1 MAVFCD
7 FSRLRVPDLKKYLTD
22 RRIPCAG
29 KKKNELVEL
38 AQKASGI
45 YDVIE
50 DCDHDESERKRR
62 RVLNDDGTVAVNLNG
77 KQVVWTR
84 TLHCLPKVALGDVFA
99 YLIKNCEWTPER
111 LTKYKHDD
119 GYLMFKDNHVED
131 VLLGKV
137 SGHIDH
143 VYVKAEV
150 KPEQRQTAQRYA
162 TWLLLSSDAEVMSAG
177 CGCVAADDG
186 SCKHT
191 AALLFAVAEYVDR
204 QTDRGTAVSTDETCV
219 WTKPRKT
226 SIPVKV
232 EDLDYRRDKTT
243 PRKPG
248 PQPKNYRPLRTVNN
262 TDILRIQE
270 HLKR

>member
-1 MAVFCD
+1 
-7 FSRLRVPDLKKYLTD
+7 
-22 RRIPCAG
+22 
-29 KKKNELVEL
+29 
-38 AQKASGI
+38 
-45 YDVIE
+45 
-50 DCDHDESERKRR
+50 
-62 RVLNDDGTVAVNLNG
+62 
-77 KQVVWTR
+77 
-84 TLHCLPKVALGDVFA
+84 
-99 YLIKNCEWTPER
+99 
-111 LTKYKHDD
+111 
-119 GYLMFKDNHVED
+119 
-131 VLLGKV
+131 
-137 SGHIDH
+137 
-143 VYVKAEV
+143 
-150 KPEQRQTAQRYA
+150 
-162 TWLLLSSDAEVMSAG
+162 MSAG

-270 HLKR
+270 HLKRVCEESHPGALFLKLVKDPQLLPVTNVPTMQEIYTTYRSSGSNMMFFDYLTQNTTEQHVEILKNLLQCDPAWYEARKGRITASIADLVRSVRDVHKCETLVSKILGTAKPIENSAVTFGKENEPVARQLYSISEVKKHKKFEVNECGLIVMKNKPFMGASPDGT